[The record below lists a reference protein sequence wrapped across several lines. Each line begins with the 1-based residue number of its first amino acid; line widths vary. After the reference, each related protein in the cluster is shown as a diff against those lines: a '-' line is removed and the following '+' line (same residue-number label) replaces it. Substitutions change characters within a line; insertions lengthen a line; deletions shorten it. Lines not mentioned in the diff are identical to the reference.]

1 MVHAKD
7 SDEIF
12 VDSTSS
18 DSESSENDDVIS
30 DSEDSKTSCDE
41 ISKEELL
48 RSLKL
53 KLNKKKVSVDCNL
66 KLDSA
71 LLEIFRDN
79 VLIEKSVMTD
89 ATEETKLT
97 RFSVKYFSEVLE
109 KLSKRH
115 RDIISKSCF
124 KTLLLFEKCSVPSRL
139 ALWIAQKVDVN
150 SCDIIVRDKV
160 IPLSKESVHIV
171 LGLPVGGL
179 PISSNSEIGKQ
190 KILDTF
196 GLSSLPT
203 IKFFGDKLIRNKSM
217 SDDQVL
223 ISFMM
228 VSLNC
233 FLCPNSSLQPSTKYL
248 SAFADLTS
256 IDKLDWS
263 NLVFEWLMKHLS
275 KLEKSKSFGGCL
287 YYRVVNYLDFL
298 NFGMRKVL
306 QDTPR
311 IKIESG
317 TAKATFLQR
326 LDSAIGVDLPQE
338 IKKDINELLL
348 HHLGPDENC
357 IDDRVKNLL
366 IDIFVLLS
374 NASKPSVPDNTDD
387 KNKLNDG
394 SIINEANICETPKIH
409 STCDDNAILNEQS
422 PMLCK
427 DTKTPERSCSEKDKN
442 SDVDGI
448 MRKLCKPGM
457 ISSPPKITK
466 ARFVGFNERKSIF
479 LGHEKPS
486 FKIWDSDDNLRSEV
500 TPRHGLKSSKIVPDS
515 YSPACP
521 TELNKTKIIPL
532 DLSQNL
538 YDLSQ
543 NQENNSGNELIMVS
557 LEDSETQSQH
567 NEKEN
572 LPVQQQY
579 TKSTENKKDSLEA
592 VFLGER
598 QSTENCLDITSK
610 TNVLYNK
617 INTFIVNP
625 DKKLKMCTASP
636 KRVLLCNVDRNV
648 GQCSSSQKPQHDLRR
663 ILQPARYS
671 TGPYSPERQSFCV
684 TAYDRQ
690 VYNAVCKISKSSF
703 QDKVAVDI
711 DGVHCKFFTFGDSF
725 KPSGELSN
733 FVTSVFCR
741 YMFRLSHP
749 SKSKKHYFF
758 SSIGDDLLRERS
770 TTNFSVVKKYFDGAS
785 LARPVHSCDLLFFP
799 IVKNRHWSVF
809 AIDLKAQRFVFLDSM
824 YDEDSICHQQIRP
837 KLISNFSLAWNLY
850 VKDHPIDFNNYT
862 VIYPPVPKQTNRFD
876 YGIFTLKFMEVW
888 GPRVLLP
895 NIFSQRDIPNI
906 RIQLLNKMLFHPHNS
921 ILCSD
926 LYKLPSS
933 LLLHSEFRSFER
945 GTVYNNG
952 QKNKIQDQD
961 TDPDSKQQDI
971 SKEESKG
978 ALTC

>member
-1 MVHAKD
+1 MLEEKHNKIFKFINGERERENAFRRGEQRAATISSSSTEGHFTAAAILAERREGDSLMVHAKD

-12 VDSTSS
+12 VDSTCS
-18 DSESSENDDVIS
+18 DSKSSENDDVIS

-66 KLDSA
+66 KK
-71 LLEIFRDN
+71 
-79 VLIEKSVMTD
+79 KSVMTD
-89 ATEETKLT
+89 ATKETKLT
-97 RFSVKYFSEVLE
+97 RFSMKYFSDVLE

-124 KTLLLFEKCSVPSRL
+124 KTLLLFEKCSVPYRL

-150 SCDIIVRDKV
+150 SCDIIVRDK
-160 IPLSKESVHIV
+160 
-171 LGLPVGGL
+171 
-179 PISSNSEIGKQ
+179 
-190 KILDTF
+190 
-196 GLSSLPT
+196 
-203 IKFFGDKLIRNKSM
+203 
-217 SDDQVL
+217 
-223 ISFMM
+223 
-228 VSLNC
+228 
-233 FLCPNSSLQPSTKYL
+233 
-248 SAFADLTS
+248 
-256 IDKLDWS
+256 
-263 NLVFEWLMKHLS
+263 
-275 KLEKSKSFGGCL
+275 
-287 YYRVVNYLDFL
+287 
-298 NFGMRKVL
+298 
-306 QDTPR
+306 
-311 IKIESG
+311 IETG

-374 NASKPSVPDNTDD
+374 NASKPSVPDNTDFNPSEDD

-394 SIINEANICETPKIH
+394 SIINEANICETPK
-409 STCDDNAILNEQS
+409 
-422 PMLCK
+422 
-427 DTKTPERSCSEKDKN
+427 DKN
-442 SDVDGI
+442 FDVDGI

-466 ARFVGFNERKSIF
+466 ARFVGFNERKPIYF
-479 LGHEKPS
+479 DHEKPQ
-486 FKIWDSDDNLRSEV
+486 FQIWDSDDNLRSEV

-543 NQENNSGNELIMVS
+543 NQENNSENKDQLIMVT

-579 TKSTENKKDSLEA
+579 TKSTENKKDSLEV

-636 KRVLLCNVDRNV
+636 ERVLLCNVDRNV

-671 TGPYSPERQSFCV
+671 TDPYSLERQSFCV

-690 VYNAVCKISKSSF
+690 VYNVVCKISKSSF

-711 DGVHCKFFTFGDSF
+711 DGVHYKFFTFGDSF
-725 KPSGELSN
+725 KPGGDLSN
-733 FVTSVFCR
+733 FVTSVFYR

-758 SSIGDDLLRERS
+758 SSIGDDLLKERS
-770 TTNFSVVKKYFDGAS
+770 ATNFSVVKKCFDGAS

-799 IVKNRHWSVF
+799 IVKNRHWFVF

-837 KLISNFSLAWNLY
+837 KLI
-850 VKDHPIDFNNYT
+850 
-862 VIYPPVPKQTNRFD
+862 
-876 YGIFTLKFMEVW
+876 
-888 GPRVLLP
+888 
-895 NIFSQRDIPNI
+895 
-906 RIQLLNKMLFHPHNS
+906 
-921 ILCSD
+921 
-926 LYKLPSS
+926 
-933 LLLHSEFRSFER
+933 
-945 GTVYNNG
+945 
-952 QKNKIQDQD
+952 
-961 TDPDSKQQDI
+961 
-971 SKEESKG
+971 
-978 ALTC
+978 

>member
-1 MVHAKD
+1 M
-7 SDEIF
+7 
-12 VDSTSS
+12 
-18 DSESSENDDVIS
+18 DDVRRLDGADQDLLLCVEDDVVATTTS
-30 DSEDSKTSCDE
+30 DDGAWADDLEERAENLGEPGQFGLIKPHSNE
-41 ISKEELL
+41 IELKMVFEASIWWIQL
-48 RSLKL
+48 RTLKLVVMRYQKRSYFRSLKL

-66 KLDSA
+66 KRKRSETAEVDFKNQLDSA

-79 VLIEKSVMTD
+79 VLIGMKRKLYCHKSKKKSVMTD

-124 KTLLLFEKCSVPSRL
+124 KTLLLFEKCSMPYRL

-179 PISSNSEIGKQ
+179 PISSNYEIGKQ

-203 IKFFGDKLIRNKSM
+203 VKFFGDKLIRNESM

-233 FLCPNSSLQPSTKYL
+233 FLCPNSSIQPSTKYL

-287 YYRVVNYLDFL
+287 YYLVVNYLDFL

-311 IKIESG
+311 IKVWKGTMIKKFSKFDKISKGVYGKRPIKDFSESCYKMIETG

-348 HHLGPDENC
+348 HHLDPDENC

-366 IDIFVLLS
+366 IDIFDLLS
-374 NASKPSVPDNTDD
+374 NASKPSVPDNT
-387 KNKLNDG
+387 
-394 SIINEANICETPKIH
+394 
-409 STCDDNAILNEQS
+409 
-422 PMLCK
+422 
-427 DTKTPERSCSEKDKN
+427 
-442 SDVDGI
+442 
-448 MRKLCKPGM
+448 GM

-466 ARFVGFNERKSIF
+466 ARFVGFNERKPIYF
-479 LGHEKPS
+479 DHEKPQ
-486 FKIWDSDDNLRSEV
+486 FQIWDSDDDNINQEDNLRSEV
-500 TPRHGLKSSKIVPDS
+500 TPRHGLKSSKIVSDS

-543 NQENNSGNELIMVS
+543 NQENNSENEDQLIMVT

-579 TKSTENKKDSLEA
+579 TKTTENKKDSPEV

-636 KRVLLCNVDRNV
+636 ERVLLCNVDRNV

-671 TGPYSPERQSFCV
+671 TDPYSLERQSFCV

-703 QDKVAVDI
+703 QDKVVVDI

-725 KPSGELSN
+725 KPGGELSN
-733 FVTSVFCR
+733 F
-741 YMFRLSHP
+741 
-749 SKSKKHYFF
+749 
-758 SSIGDDLLRERS
+758 
-770 TTNFSVVKKYFDGAS
+770 
-785 LARPVHSCDLLFFP
+785 LFFP
-799 IVKNRHWSVF
+799 IVKNRHWFVF

-824 YDEDSICHQQIRP
+824 YDEDSIYHQQIRP
-837 KLISNFSLAWNLY
+837 KLISNFSLDWNLY

-876 YGIFTLKFMEVW
+876 CGIFTLKFMETFTNYW
-888 GPRVLLP
+888 MITSEGVL
-895 NIFSQRDIPNI
+895 
-906 RIQLLNKMLFHPHNS
+906 
-921 ILCSD
+921 
-926 LYKLPSS
+926 
-933 LLLHSEFRSFER
+933 
-945 GTVYNNG
+945 
-952 QKNKIQDQD
+952 KI
-961 TDPDSKQQDI
+961 
-971 SKEESKG
+971 
-978 ALTC
+978 

>member
-1 MVHAKD
+1 MVHTKD

-18 DSESSENDDVIS
+18 DSKSSENDDVIS

-66 KLDSA
+66 KRKRSETAEVDFKNQLDSA

-79 VLIEKSVMTD
+79 VLIGMKRKLHCHKSKKKSVMTD

-124 KTLLLFEKCSVPSRL
+124 KTLLLFEKCFVPYRL
-139 ALWIAQKVDVN
+139 ALWIAQKVYVN
-150 SCDIIVRDKV
+150 SCDIIDQDKV

-179 PISSNSEIGKQ
+179 PISSNYEIGKQ

-203 IKFFGDKLIRNKSM
+203 VNFFGDKLIMNESM

-223 ISFMM
+223 ISFLM
-228 VSLNC
+228 VSSNC

-256 IDKLDWS
+256 IDKLDLS

-287 YYRVVNYLDFL
+287 YYLVVNYLDFL

-311 IKIESG
+311 IKVWKGTMIKKFSKFDKISKGVYGKRPIKDFSESCYKMIETG

-374 NASKPSVPDNTDD
+374 NASKPSVPDNT
-387 KNKLNDG
+387 
-394 SIINEANICETPKIH
+394 
-409 STCDDNAILNEQS
+409 
-422 PMLCK
+422 
-427 DTKTPERSCSEKDKN
+427 
-442 SDVDGI
+442 
-448 MRKLCKPGM
+448 GM

-466 ARFVGFNERKSIF
+466 ARFVGFNERKPIYF
-479 LGHEKPS
+479 DHEKPQ
-486 FKIWDSDDNLRSEV
+486 FQIWDSDDDNINQEDNLRSEV

-521 TELNKTKIIPL
+521 IELNKTKIIPL

-543 NQENNSGNELIMVS
+543 NQENNSENEDQLIMVT

-579 TKSTENKKDSLEA
+579 TKSTENKKDSPEV

-636 KRVLLCNVDRNV
+636 ERVLLCNVDRNV
-648 GQCSSSQKPQHDLRR
+648 GQCCSSQKPQHDLRR

-671 TGPYSPERQSFCV
+671 TDPYSPERQSFCA

-703 QDKVAVDI
+703 QDKVVVDI

-725 KPSGELSN
+725 KPGGELSN
-733 FVTSVFCR
+733 F
-741 YMFRLSHP
+741 
-749 SKSKKHYFF
+749 
-758 SSIGDDLLRERS
+758 
-770 TTNFSVVKKYFDGAS
+770 
-785 LARPVHSCDLLFFP
+785 LFFP
-799 IVKNRHWSVF
+799 IVKNRYWFVF

-837 KLISNFSLAWNLY
+837 KLISNYSLAWNLY

-862 VIYPPVPKQTNRFD
+862 IIYPPVPKQTNRFD
-876 YGIFTLKFMEVW
+876 CGIFTLKFMEV
-888 GPRVLLP
+888 
-895 NIFSQRDIPNI
+895 
-906 RIQLLNKMLFHPHNS
+906 
-921 ILCSD
+921 C
-926 LYKLPSS
+926 
-933 LLLHSEFRSFER
+933 
-945 GTVYNNG
+945 
-952 QKNKIQDQD
+952 
-961 TDPDSKQQDI
+961 
-971 SKEESKG
+971 
-978 ALTC
+978 

>member
-18 DSESSENDDVIS
+18 YSQSSENDDVIS

-66 KLDSA
+66 KRKRSETTEVDFKNQLDSA

-79 VLIEKSVMTD
+79 VLIGMKRKLYCHKSKKKSVMTD

-124 KTLLLFEKCSVPSRL
+124 KTLLLFEKCSVPYRL

-203 IKFFGDKLIRNKSM
+203 VKFFGDKLIRNESM

-233 FLCPNSSLQPSTKYL
+233 FLCPNSSIQPSTKYL

-287 YYRVVNYLDFL
+287 YYLVVNYLDFL

-311 IKIESG
+311 IKVWKGTMIKKFSKFDKISKGVYGKRPIKDFSESCYKMIETG

-366 IDIFVLLS
+366 IDIFDLLS
-374 NASKPSVPDNTDD
+374 NASKPSVPDNTDFNPSEDD

-466 ARFVGFNERKSIF
+466 ARFVGFNERKPIYF
-479 LGHEKPS
+479 DHEKPQ
-486 FKIWDSDDNLRSEV
+486 FQIWDSDDDNINQEDNLRSEV

-543 NQENNSGNELIMVS
+543 NQENNSENEDQLIMVT

-579 TKSTENKKDSLEA
+579 TKTTENKKD
-592 VFLGER
+592 
-598 QSTENCLDITSK
+598 
-610 TNVLYNK
+610 
-617 INTFIVNP
+617 
-625 DKKLKMCTASP
+625 
-636 KRVLLCNVDRNV
+636 
-648 GQCSSSQKPQHDLRR
+648 
-663 ILQPARYS
+663 
-671 TGPYSPERQSFCV
+671 
-684 TAYDRQ
+684 
-690 VYNAVCKISKSSF
+690 
-703 QDKVAVDI
+703 
-711 DGVHCKFFTFGDSF
+711 
-725 KPSGELSN
+725 
-733 FVTSVFCR
+733 
-741 YMFRLSHP
+741 
-749 SKSKKHYFF
+749 
-758 SSIGDDLLRERS
+758 DLLKERS
-770 TTNFSVVKKYFDGAS
+770 ATNFSVVKKCFDGAS

-799 IVKNRHWSVF
+799 IVKNRHWFVF

-824 YDEDSICHQQIRP
+824 YDEDSIYHQQIRP

-862 VIYPPVPKQTNRFD
+862 VIYPPVPKQTNRCA
-876 YGIFTLKFMEVW
+876 E
-888 GPRVLLP
+888 
-895 NIFSQRDIPNI
+895 
-906 RIQLLNKMLFHPHNS
+906 
-921 ILCSD
+921 D
-926 LYKLPSS
+926 L
-933 LLLHSEFRSFER
+933 
-945 GTVYNNG
+945 
-952 QKNKIQDQD
+952 I
-961 TDPDSKQQDI
+961 QQDN
-971 SKEESKG
+971 KFVF
-978 ALTC
+978 TCKQ